1 MFRSRVYFKVLAYF
15 GFLLIVLIAMTAI
28 VLTRQVQIENEYT
41 SSHSEVEYLNNLERL
56 RIELSDIPEYL
67 DLYGKSHN
75 QQYRTSFFNGL
86 NNFESLV
93 GDIKSKVIDSTD
105 LATLDQVESLF
116 FDWTHFVG
124 EQRMKYFEGTLKK
137 DSAAVILAS
146 IDNIETDRNYLAQA
160 RLLTASI
167 YQKSLLS
174 QSLRID
180 HAKQLGKELTRFILF
195 VNILFAIFAIALG
208 FVLSRS
214 ITRPLQQLREGTKS
228 IMESKFVSIQID
240 RVDEFG
246 QLAGEFNR
254 MSTMLNENYTRVK
267 AYSDMMTTLN
277 RNDTFT
283 GVVTESL
290 DLLCQQ
296 TLSGVGAMYIHDKT
310 TGMLTLSGK
319 YALPADNSSR
329 RTFAVG
335 EGVVGECA
343 RLQQPIEI
351 TDAALNGAFPVEN
364 GIRQQVPAYTYAF
377 PILFQENLVGVLVLG
392 SLQKFTP
399 LTRDL
404 VESVLPQMGVAI
416 TNVQNY
422 EATVELSREITKK
435 HDELNTKTQEL
446 EKAYRVKSDFLS
458 NMSHE
463 LRTPLNSIIGF
474 SSILLGDHGDPLTAD
489 QRKALEKVLKNGKHL
504 LQLINDI
511 LDFSKIE
518 SGRMHVSVETESVE
532 GVVTG
537 AIMTAEALIR
547 QKNIQL
553 KEEMAADMP
562 LFNSDVLKVKQILV
576 NLLSN
581 AAKFTDENGTIIVRA
596 RYEAPMVKIDVV
608 DSGIGIEQKNIGKI
622 FEEFSQVDN
631 SHSRKYQG
639 TGLGLPIARRL
650 ARLLGGD
657 LTVESI
663 IGQGSTFTLSVPPNF
678 KGNDQAD
685 SVTTV
690 TAPAAVPAPAASP
703 APVPAAK
710 ELPVVKQIK
719 EMEIPSVKTGAETR
733 VLCIDDEPDVIE
745 ILRNYLVPEGYT
757 VFGANSGDDG
767 IKLAEKLQPSVITL
781 DIMMPKKDGWQVL
794 RELKA
799 NPLTAGIPV
808 LIHSMVDNIPLAFSL
823 GAIDYLPKPADLTTV
838 LKTVKKAAAADNTN
852 LLVVDDNDDFRSLL
866 VKVLQDAGY
875 KVQSANNGQVAL
887 SKLEATRPA
896 LILLDLSMP
905 VMDGFEMLKKLKES
919 KQWHSIP
926 VIILTGIDLTEAQIA
941 EINNLT
947 GDLMKKKDYSS
958 ETIASAI
965 KNAIHHA
972 K

>member
-28 VLTRQVQIENEYT
+28 VVNRQVQIEGEY
-41 SSHSEVEYLNNLERL
+41 SSSSSEVKYLNNLERL
-56 RIELSDIPEYL
+56 RAELVDVPEYL
-67 DLYGKSHN
+67 DLYQKSRN
-75 QQYRTSFFNGL
+75 PQFRTSFFAGL

-93 GDIKSKVIDSTD
+93 NTIKETVVDSKD

-116 FDWTHFVG
+116 FEWTHFIG
-124 EQRMKYFEGTLKK
+124 EPRMVICDGGTRR
-137 DSAAVILAS
+137 DSIP
-146 IDNIETDRNYLAQA
+146 IIEKNISKIEIEKNYLAQA
-160 RLLTASI
+160 RLLTTTI
-167 YQKSLLS
+167 YEKSLLS

-180 HAKQLGKELTRFILF
+180 HAKELGSELTRFILF

-214 ITRPLQQLREGTKS
+214 ITKPLQQLREGTRS
-228 IMESKFVSIQID
+228 IMESKFVSINIT
-240 RVDEFG
+240 RIDEFG

-254 MSTMLNENYTRVK
+254 MSNMLNENYTRVK

-277 RNDTFT
+277 RNDSFT

-296 TLSGVGAMYIHDKT
+296 THSGVGALYIYDKHSEQ
-310 TGMLTLSGK
+310 LSLAGK
-319 YALPADNSSR
+319 FAMPADSR
-329 RTFAVG
+329 TQTRFSIGEGIVG
-335 EGVVGECA
+335 EAA
-343 RLQQPIEI
+343 RLKQSLEI
-351 TDAALNGAFPVEN
+351 SDVALNSNFSIDT
-364 GIRQQVPAYTYAF
+364 GIQSHIPSYTYAF
-377 PILFQENLVGVLVLG
+377 PIMFQENLIGVLVFG
-392 SLQKFTP
+392 SMQKFSA

-404 VESVLPQMGVAI
+404 LESALPQMGVAI

-422 EATVELSREITKK
+422 EATQELSREISKK

-474 SSILLGDHGDPLTAD
+474 SSILLGDRGDPLTAD

-518 SGRMHVSVETESVE
+518 SGRMHVSIENESVE
-532 GVVTG
+532 GVVNG
-537 AIMTAEALIR
+537 AVMTAESLIR

-553 KEEMAADMP
+553 KDDLAENMP
-562 LFNSDVLKVKQILV
+562 DFNSDVLKIKQILV

-581 AAKFTDENGTIIVRA
+581 AAKFTDENGTITIRA
-596 RYEAPMVKIDVV
+596 RYEAPMIKISVV
-608 DSGIGIEQKNIGKI
+608 DSGIGIEGKNIGKI

-650 ARLLGGD
+650 AQLLGGE
-657 LTVESI
+657 LSVESVV
-663 IGQGSTFTLSVPPNF
+663 GKGSVFTLSVPPNF
-678 KGNDQAD
+678 KSNEKTD
-685 SVTTV
+685 VIT
-690 TAPAAVPAPAASP
+690 P
-703 APVPAAK
+703 PVAQPK
-710 ELPVVKQIK
+710 ELPVLKQIK
-719 EMEIPSVKTGAETR
+719 EMDIPVLKSGGETR
-733 VLCIDDEPDVIE
+733 ILCIDDEPDVIE
-745 ILRNYLVPEGYT
+745 ILRNYLVPEGFT

-799 NPLTAGIPV
+799 NPLTQSIPV

-823 GAIDYLPKPADLTTV
+823 GAIDYLPKPADVSLV
-838 LKTVKKAAAADNTN
+838 LKTVRKATTADNKN
-852 LLVVDDNDDFRSLL
+852 VLVVDDNDDFRSLL
-866 VKVLQDAGY
+866 VKVLQDEGY
-875 KVQSANNGQVAL
+875 KVQSANNGKVGL
-887 SKLEATRPA
+887 SKLDSVKPS

-905 VMDGFEMLKKLKES
+905 VMDGFEMLRKLKQSE
-919 KQWHSIP
+919 QWHSIP
-926 VIILTGIDLTEAQIA
+926 VIILTGIDLSEAQIA
-941 EINNLT
+941 EINNMN
-947 GDLMKKKDYSS
+947 GELMKKKDYSS
-958 ETIASAI
+958 DTIASAI
-965 KNAIHHA
+965 KKAIQHV
-972 K
+972 KP

>member
-1 MFRSRVYFKVLAYF
+1 MFRSRVYFKVLGYF

-28 VLTRQVQIENEYT
+28 VTTRQVQIENEYT
-41 SSHSEVEYLNNLERL
+41 SSSSEVKYLNNLERL
-56 RIELSDIPEYL
+56 RSELVDVPEYL
-67 DLYGKSHN
+67 DLYGKSQN
-75 QQYRTSFFNGL
+75 PQFRTAFFSGL

-93 GDIKSKVIDSTD
+93 NSIKESVIDSTD
-105 LATLDQVESLF
+105 QATLDQVETLF
-116 FDWTHFVG
+116 FDWTHFIG
-124 EQRMKYFEGTLKK
+124 EPRMKIYEGVVRK
-137 DSAAVILAS
+137 DSIPIVEKRISGL
-146 IDNIETDRNYLAQA
+146 EVDRNYLAQA
-160 RLLTASI
+160 RLLTATI
-167 YQKSLLS
+167 YEKSLLS

-180 HAKQLGKELTRFILF
+180 HAKELGSELTRFIIF
-195 VNILFAIFAIALG
+195 VNILFAIFAISLG

-214 ITRPLQQLREGTKS
+214 ITKPLQQLREGTRS
-228 IMESKFVSIQID
+228 IMESKFVSIDIN

-254 MSTMLNENYTRVK
+254 MSNMLNENYTRVK

-283 GVVTESL
+283 GVVAESL

-296 TLSGVGAMYIHDKT
+296 TNSGVGALYIYDRST
-310 TGMLTLSGK
+310 EQLTLTGK
-319 YALPADNSSR
+319 FAMPEKV
-329 RTFAVG
+329 RTQATFSIG

-343 RLQQPIEI
+343 RLKQSLEI
-351 TDAALNGAFPVEN
+351 TDIALNSDFSIDT
-364 GIRQQVPAYTYAF
+364 GIQSHVPSYTYAF
-377 PILFQENLVGVLVLG
+377 PIMFQENLIGVLIFG
-392 SLQKFTP
+392 SMQKFSA

-404 VESVLPQMGVAI
+404 LESALPQMGVAI

-422 EATVELSREITKK
+422 EATQELSREISKK

-474 SSILLGDHGDPLTAD
+474 SSILLGDRGDPLTAD

-518 SGRMHVSVETESVE
+518 SGRMHVSIETESVE
-532 GVVTG
+532 GVING
-537 AIMTAEALIR
+537 AVMTAEGLIR
-547 QKNIQL
+547 QKNINL
-553 KEEMAADMP
+553 KDDLAANIPD
-562 LFNSDVLKVKQILV
+562 FNSDVLKIKQILV

-581 AAKFTDENGTIIVRA
+581 AAKFTDENGTITIRA
-596 RYEAPMVKIDVV
+596 RYEAPMIRISVV
-608 DSGIGIEQKNIGKI
+608 DSGIGIEAKNIGKI

-650 ARLLGGD
+650 AQLLGGD
-657 LTVESI
+657 LSVESI
-663 IGQGSTFTLSVPPNF
+663 VGKGSTFTLSVPPNF
-678 KGNDQAD
+678 KANDKAD
-685 SVTTV
+685 IITP
-690 TAPAAVPAPAASP
+690 PAQQ
-703 APVPAAK
+703 K

-719 EMEIPSVKTGAETR
+719 EMELPAVKTGGETR
-733 VLCIDDEPDVIE
+733 ILCIDDEPDVIE
-745 ILRNYLVPEGYT
+745 ILRNYLVPEGFT

-799 NPLTAGIPV
+799 NPLTQGIPV

-823 GAIDYLPKPADLTTV
+823 GAIDYLPKPADVSLV
-838 LKTVKKAAAADNTN
+838 LKTVRKATSSDNRN
-852 LLVVDDNDDFRSLL
+852 VLVVDDNDDFRSLL
-866 VKVLQDAGY
+866 VKVLQDEGY
-875 KVQSANNGQVAL
+875 KVQSANNGKVGL
-887 SKLEATRPA
+887 SKLESVKPS

-905 VMDGFEMLKKLKES
+905 VMDGFEMLKKLKQSE
-919 KQWHSIP
+919 QWHSIP
-926 VIILTGIDLTEAQIA
+926 VIILTGIDLSEEQIA
-941 EINNLT
+941 EINNMN
-947 GDLMKKKDYSS
+947 GELMKKKDYSS
-958 ETIASAI
+958 DTIASAI
-965 KNAIHHA
+965 KKAIQHVQ
-972 K
+972 